1 MNITNESSLAR
12 LFLESFT
19 RLNEEERAVLIVAV
33 KLEQTP
39 IFVTTTTGS
48 LISNIT
54 KSQGQGVGVGLTP
67 CGPQT
72 TKKKAPQEA

>member
-33 KLEQTP
+33 KLEQAP
-39 IFVTTTTGS
+39 MLVTTTNDS
-48 LISNIT
+48 LISDTT
-54 KSQGQGVGVGLTP
+54 KSQGHGTISR
-67 CGPQT
+67 
-72 TKKKAPQEA
+72 KARKEKS

>member
-39 IFVTTTTGS
+39 MFVTTTTGS
-48 LISNIT
+48 LISDKT
-54 KSQGQGVGVGLTP
+54 KSQGHGTINLTP
-67 CGPQT
+67 CGLQT